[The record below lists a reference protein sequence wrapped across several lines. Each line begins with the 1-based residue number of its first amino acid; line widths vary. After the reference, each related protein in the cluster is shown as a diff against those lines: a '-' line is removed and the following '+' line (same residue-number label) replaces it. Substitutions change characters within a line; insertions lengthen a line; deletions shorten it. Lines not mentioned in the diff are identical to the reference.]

1 MEADRKRT
9 KSLSDRETQSMLE
22 WLWLTYYN
30 ELLFAK
36 GAITEEQRNKMKIRI
51 WGKKLKK

>member
-1 MEADRKRT
+1 
-9 KSLSDRETQSMLE
+9 MLE